1 MTWLSDRVQVY
12 TSYEYESRLR
22 DFSNDPV
29 TIAVNQFRR
38 SNVGEIYQQ
47 ALLGTRVT
55 YRSVQVIEC
64 MTIGQICPVYI
75 FFLVSTD
82 STVIIPGIYYSY
94 VLYKIK
100 IVI

>member
-38 SNVGEIYQQ
+38 RINVGEIYQQ

-64 MTIGQICPVYI
+64 MTIGQICPVYV
-75 FFLVSTD
+75 FFSFNR
-82 STVIIPGIYYSY
+82 
-94 VLYKIK
+94 
-100 IVI
+100 

>member
-1 MTWLSDRVQVY
+1 MTWLSERVQVH
-12 TSYEYESRLR
+12 TSHEYESRLR

-38 SNVGEIYQQ
+38 INVGEIYQQ

-64 MTIGQICPVYI
+64 MTIGQICPVYV
-75 FFLVSTD
+75 FFSFNT
-82 STVIIPGIYYSY
+82 
-94 VLYKIK
+94 
-100 IVI
+100 